1 MIGIVATFKIDASK
15 SEAFEALLVEFVNTV
30 KAKEPGAVVYNLWK
44 DREDSAT
51 YHMMEQY
58 ADQAAL
64 DEHGKTEHMQALMP
78 KIGAFL
84 AGPPSL
90 TFMDAVN

>member
-1 MIGIVATFKIDASK
+1 MIGIVATFRIDESKRAEFEKI
-15 SEAFEALLVEFVNTV
+15 LVEFVNTV
-30 KAKEPGAVVYNLWK
+30 KATEPGAVVYNLWK

-64 DEHGKTEHMQALMP
+64 DAHGKTPHMQALVP
-78 KIGAFL
+78 KLGPFFT
-84 AGPPSL
+84 GPPKL